1 MKANIKIFIIGLF
14 LCQFS
19 FVSAQSNAIKTDS
32 TANSTKSKKQLYI
45 ENYIANFPYKN
56 SDIYEVIK
64 QTNLWDTTGTVPVI
78 SANTI
83 SANRKPII
91 KTEEKPTFELEQK

>member
-1 MKANIKIFIIGLF
+1 MKAILVLSSFLITTTSSLFAQNI
-14 LCQFS
+14 
-19 FVSAQSNAIKTDS
+19 SNKTDS
-32 TANSTKSKKQLYI
+32 LSAKSKSKKQIYI

-83 SANRKPII
+83 SANLKPKIY
-91 KTEEKPTFELEQK
+91 TEQKSEIKSEQK

>member
-1 MKANIKIFIIGLF
+1 MKAIIVISSF
-14 LCQFS
+14 LL
-19 FVSAQSNAIKTDS
+19 S
-32 TANSTKSKKQLYI
+32 TAFSVFAQRISSNSDSLDAKPKSKKQIYI
-45 ENYIANFPYKN
+45 DNYIANFPYKN

-83 SANRKPII
+83 SANLKPKIYIERQSEI
-91 KTEEKPTFELEQK
+91 KVEQK

>member
-1 MKANIKIFIIGLF
+1 M
-14 LCQFS
+14 
-19 FVSAQSNAIKTDS
+19 
-32 TANSTKSKKQLYI
+32 

-64 QTNLWDTTGTVPVI
+64 QTQLWDTTGTVPVI

-83 SANRKPII
+83 AVNRQVKQADKKEI
-91 KTEEKPTFELEQK
+91 K

>member
-1 MKANIKIFIIGLF
+1 MKAIIVISFF
-14 LCQFS
+14 L
-19 FVSAQSNAIKTDS
+19 IS
-32 TANSTKSKKQLYI
+32 TASSVFAQRNTFNPDSLDAKPKSKKQIYI

-83 SANRKPII
+83 SANLKPKIQFYQQSEI
-91 KTEEKPTFELEQK
+91 KTEQK